1 MNTGGGPHLRRGG
14 SERSPRARGMKVGL
28 LSFVAVPVLISGC
41 SFLLVKGPS
50 TIPQPVHLSDCTASY
65 APPVVDTVLV
75 GTVGLGVAW
84 GAAQGGPALT
94 GPNDFAHLAPAV
106 ALGAAVATVAASAI
120 YGYLDVHDCRAAS
133 TKTMLPP
140 PLGAP

>member
-1 MNTGGGPHLRRGG
+1 MILVTTDRRGG
-14 SERSPRARGMKVGL
+14 PERSPRARGMKAGL
-28 LSFVAVPVLISGC
+28 LSLVAAPVLMSGC

-50 TIPQPVHLSDCTASY
+50 TCTASY

-94 GPNDFAHLAPAV
+94 GPNDFAHRAPAV

-120 YGYLDVHDCRAAS
+120 YGYLHVHDCRAAS
-133 TKTMLPP
+133 AKTMLPP